1 MTKDEAFQII
11 FPLVATQEQS
21 EALELLYRGDKL
33 EQPEMVF
40 KEAAMASN
48 AILGVQPVQPV
59 QAQGEFK
66 HISWKQYQ
74 FLKALVSVDG
84 KTVKQVAEER
94 GIPHAED
101 RTWKLEANAGGALI
115 KELIANGNQEKLK
128 QAREQRAQLDAQVDM
143 YAQQ

>member
-1 MTKDEAFQII
+1 MKKDEAFQIL

-21 EALELLYRGDKL
+21 EALELLYKGDKS
-33 EQPEMVF
+33 EQQTTTF
-40 KEAAMASN
+40 REAVMASS
-48 AILGVQPVQPV
+48 ASVSPQR
-59 QAQGEFK
+59 AQTEPTQVDFK

-74 FLKALVSVDG
+74 FLKALLSVDG

-101 RTWKLEANAGGALI
+101 RTWKIEANAGGALI
-115 KELIANGNQEKLK
+115 KELIANGNQEKIK

-143 YAQQ
+143 YAQH

>member
-1 MTKDEAFQII
+1 MTKDEAFQIL

-21 EALELLYRGDKL
+21 EALELLYKGDKL
-33 EQPEMVF
+33 EQQTTTF
-40 KEAAMASN
+40 REAVMASS
-48 AILGVQPVQPV
+48 ASVSPQR
-59 QAQGEFK
+59 AQTEPTQVDFK

-74 FLKALVSVDG
+74 FLKALLSVDG

-101 RTWKLEANAGGALI
+101 RTWKIEANAGGALI
-115 KELIANGNQEKLK
+115 KELIANGNQEKIK

-143 YAQQ
+143 YAQH